1 MARWEPDA
9 YGRIRQA
16 ALELF
21 TAQGFENTTVTQIAE
36 RAGLN
41 RRTFFHHFAD
51 KREVVFSGPPE
62 VDELIV
68 AEIRAQPKSVDPLH
82 AATAGL
88 KSAAATVFEQQREAA
103 IKRGRIIAASPEL
116 QERDMLKRATLA
128 DMIAAAL
135 RDRGTAGQAAV
146 VAAWSAVAVF
156 YAAFARWTE
165 AANHHPLA
173 QLIDE
178 ILDEFL
184 SAAAAPTC
192 RTPRKCH
199 GPETDLGTSR

>member
-51 KREVVFSGPPE
+51 KREVVFSGPHE

-68 AEIRAQPKSVDPLH
+68 TEIRAQRESVDPLH
-82 AATAGL
+82 ASTAGL
-88 KSAAATVFEQQREAA
+88 KSAAYTVFEHQREAA
-103 IKRGRIIAASPEL
+103 IARARIIAASSEL

-128 DMIAAAL
+128 DMIADAL
-135 RDRGTAGQAAV
+135 RDRGTTDQAAV

-156 YAAFARWTE
+156 YAALASWTE
-165 AANHHPLA
+165 PANRSPLA
-173 QLIDE
+173 QLIDD
-178 ILDEFL
+178 ILEQFL
-184 SAAAAPTC
+184 SAATPTRRAPKK
-192 RTPRKCH
+192 RH
-199 GPETDLGTSR
+199 